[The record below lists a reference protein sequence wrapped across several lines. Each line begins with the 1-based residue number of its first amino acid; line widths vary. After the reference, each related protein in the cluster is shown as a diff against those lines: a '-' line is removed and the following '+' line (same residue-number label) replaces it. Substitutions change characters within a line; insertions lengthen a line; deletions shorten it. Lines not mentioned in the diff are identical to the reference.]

1 MVVIGLRPPQSKPPV
16 PPPRDRA
23 ADGTCITF
31 RVGAMVGATKISVG
45 AYIRLGGAETSTSR
59 ETILGSDK
67 GGALGLLAVCCLR
80 VGLRVPA

>member
-31 RVGAMVGATKISVG
+31 RVGATKISVG

-59 ETILGSDK
+59 ETIF
-67 GGALGLLAVCCLR
+67 R
-80 VGLRVPA
+80 Q